1 MNIDKNSVVKF
12 HYTVTE
18 TGKEQL
24 ESSKENEALSVLVG
38 HGAII
43 PGLEQALMGKQAGDL
58 VSATITPE
66 QAYGERREGLTQR
79 IPKKLFKNAKL
90 VQGMQ
95 VVLPTEMGPRAM
107 TVLKVGMSVVDVDL
121 NHPMAGKSLDFDVEI
136 LEVREA
142 NAEEIEHGHVHGD
155 GGVQH

>member
-58 VSATITPE
+58 A
-66 QAYGERREGLTQR
+66 
-79 IPKKLFKNAKL
+79 
-90 VQGMQ
+90 
-95 VVLPTEMGPRAM
+95 
-107 TVLKVGMSVVDVDL
+107 
-121 NHPMAGKSLDFDVEI
+121 
-136 LEVREA
+136 
-142 NAEEIEHGHVHGD
+142 
-155 GGVQH
+155 